1 MMAAVRGLLLATCLA
16 QGVLA
21 AEPSGITR
29 CQTGAADILGARKAF
44 TVQVCNLFGATCVM
58 NHPAVTSGNCAT
70 EALSIP
76 SGSCKL
82 YPIFEYADN
91 GVRSGG
97 SEVEH
102 LSTAS
107 DLGCTVSNSN
117 GVYKWSG
124 ACVSVQCD
132 LGSGSFAGP
141 AYTGSSSSRTT
152 GVTDTA
158 SATFTA
164 NTLASLTADA
174 KQLKNAFLYRTGS
187 YVATYKRSASG
198 SSGGISYTVGGLP
211 TSNGNNYGPVA
222 CPSTNKLMT
231 SSTATGITAENL
243 RMCGSTGKWTYY
255 NAVNL
260 LHDASLYAKYSGNTG
275 SSADLNIASVP
286 FLFGKSSYRSSTAM
300 DDPRSVKLLSTS
312 SSSSSTLMTSEI
324 ITPDQTGAAAG
335 QTGGTWRNYGVV
347 FYCDDYARTDLTT
360 CASSNRKMFYVA
372 DPNPGVQSGTSATDI
387 GGGGSSPSPS
397 GSSPSP
403 SGSPSPSPSGSPSPS
418 PSPSGSPS
426 PSPSP
431 GPSGV
436 VTTNEAQGQMP
447 SILTFVVATLGF
459 FA

>member
-1 MMAAVRGLLLATCLA
+1 MMTAVRGLLLATCVA

-21 AEPSGITR
+21 AEPSDITR
-29 CQTGAADILGARKAF
+29 CQTGAADILGTRKAF

-102 LSTAS
+102 LSTVS
-107 DLGCTVSNSN
+107 DLGCSVSNS
-117 GVYKWSG
+117 GGTYKWSG

-132 LGSGSFAGP
+132 LGGSFAGP
-141 AYTGSSSSRTT
+141 GSTGSSSARTT

-164 NTLASLTADA
+164 NTVASLSADA
-174 KQLKNAFLYRTGS
+174 DQLKNAFLYRTGS
-187 YVATYKRSASG
+187 YVATYKKGSSG
-198 SSGGISYTVGGLP
+198 NSGGISYTVGNLP
-211 TSNGNNYGPVA
+211 TSDGNNYGPVA
-222 CPSTNKLMT
+222 CPSTNNLMT

-260 LHDASLYAKYSGNTG
+260 LQDASLYAKYSGNTG
-275 SSADLNIASVP
+275 SSADLNIGSVP
-286 FLFGKSSYRSSTAM
+286 FLSGKSAYRSGTAM
-300 DDPRSVKLLSTS
+300 DDPRSVKLLGTS

-324 ITPDQTGAAAG
+324 VTPDQTGAAAG
-335 QTGGTWRNYGVV
+335 ETGGTWRNYGVV

-372 DPNPGVQSGTSATDI
+372 DPNPGAQFGTSATNI
-387 GGGGSSPSPS
+387 GGGSSS
-397 GSSPSP
+397 
-403 SGSPSPSPSGSPSPS
+403 SPSPS
-418 PSPSGSPS
+418 PSPSPSSGSSPS
-426 PSPSP
+426 PSPSLSSSP
-431 GPSGV
+431 SPSSSPSG
-436 VTTNEAQGQMP
+436 TANEAQGQML
-447 SILTFVVATLGF
+447 SILTFVVATFVFF